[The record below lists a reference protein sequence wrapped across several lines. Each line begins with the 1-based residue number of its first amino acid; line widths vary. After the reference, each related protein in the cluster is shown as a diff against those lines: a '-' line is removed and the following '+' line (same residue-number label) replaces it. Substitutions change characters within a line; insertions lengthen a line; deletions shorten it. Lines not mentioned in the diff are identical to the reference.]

1 MIGVVTD
8 IKLEGVDQD
17 TPMQAFLPL
26 TQEPPRSVGIVA
38 RTSVDP
44 MNAARDVETVVQS
57 LDKDLPVTKMQPM
70 TALMSGA
77 ISRQRLSMV
86 VLAVFAAVA
95 MLVAAVGLYGVV
107 AHSVTERTREIGV
120 RMALGAEGRQ
130 VLRLFVR
137 QGLLTAAAGTA
148 IGLVGAAGLTRV
160 LESLLFGVKPT
171 DPLTLGAVAAL
182 LLAVALVACYVPA
195 RRASRIDPL
204 IALRAD

>member
-1 MIGVVTD
+1 MRRNIHG
-8 IKLEGVDQD
+8 
-17 TPMQAFLPL
+17 
-26 TQEPPRSVGIVA
+26 
-38 RTSVDP
+38 
-44 MNAARDVETVVQS
+44 
-57 LDKDLPVTKMQPM
+57 
-70 TALMSGA
+70 
-77 ISRQRLSMV
+77 